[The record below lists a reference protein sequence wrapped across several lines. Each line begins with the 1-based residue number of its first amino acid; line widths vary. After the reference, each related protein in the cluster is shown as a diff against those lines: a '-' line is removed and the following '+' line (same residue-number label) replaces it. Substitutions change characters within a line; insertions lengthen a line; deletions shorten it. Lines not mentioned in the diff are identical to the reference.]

1 MQGSAIHA
9 GAGVDP
15 LNERARVPVG
25 QPARGLDRAQ
35 RRGERSQHARGGGGE
50 LVADHLTR
58 RPQVDAAGAA
68 GAAVP
73 PMLRILPASFNQ
85 ASEALKVGM
94 NIQVGAGVVC
104 SLARRGSRHDA
115 TRAQLP
121 AGSAVGVLGCSLNC
135 ICMRLASIHSFRP
148 PDSCCLSHCRHRLCS
163 PCRS

>member
-1 MQGSAIHA
+1 MDMLLTSTTLSNPPPQWHAYGHGIRNLASAAAQG
-9 GAGVDP
+9 
-15 LNERARVPVG
+15 
-25 QPARGLDRAQ
+25 
-35 RRGERSQHARGGGGE
+35 
-50 LVADHLTR
+50 ADGIALYYNSEAAEV
-58 RPQVDAAGAA
+58 VDAAGAA